1 VDDSVVL
8 NPEEKEDKPVRR
20 RGRPRKV
27 RDAPGKKLFDKH
39 NSSDEESISA
49 SDHQG
54 HGEDDT
60 DDDADQPLINTIRPS
75 ASKLR
80 SLRGSQQGTSSH
92 KPAPGPSG
100 KVLHLSLIKFIGER
114 SFWHPPSC
122 LLISA
127 RIFFRKQQ
135 LR

>member
-1 VDDSVVL
+1 
-8 NPEEKEDKPVRR
+8 VRR

-39 NSSDEESISA
+39 NISDEESISA

-75 ASKLR
+75 FIKA
-80 SLRGSQQGTSSH
+80 
-92 KPAPGPSG
+92 
-100 KVLHLSLIKFIGER
+100 KVTER
-114 SFWHPPSC
+114 
-122 LLISA
+122 ISA
-127 RIFFRKQQ
+127 GNKWSQGSSWTIR
-135 LR
+135 

>member
-1 VDDSVVL
+1 
-8 NPEEKEDKPVRR
+8 VRR
-20 RGRPRKV
+20 KGRPRKV

-39 NSSDEESISA
+39 NISDEESISA

-80 SLRGSQQGTSSH
+80 SLKGSQQGTSGH
-92 KPAPGPSG
+92 KGAPGPSG
-100 KVLHLSLIKFIGER
+100 KVLQLTLVKFIGHPQFQER
-114 SFWHPPSC
+114 TILSFHLP
-122 LLISA
+122 A
-127 RIFFRKQQ
+127 Y
-135 LR
+135 